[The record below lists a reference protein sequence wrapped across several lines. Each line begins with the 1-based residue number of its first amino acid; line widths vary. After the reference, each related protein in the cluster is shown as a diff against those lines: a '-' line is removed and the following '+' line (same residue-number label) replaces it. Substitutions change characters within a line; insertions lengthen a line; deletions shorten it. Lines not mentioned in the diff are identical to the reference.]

1 MHEMSTVIRL
11 VNMASSVAV
20 ENNATSVKKIKVA
33 IGEMTGVL
41 PEYVRKYYHEAVKGT
56 MLEGSELEIEEVPL
70 LGECQECQEKFRP
83 DKSNDYACPKCHSS
97 NCKILQGRKT
107 ELVSIAFE

>member
-41 PEYVRKYYHEAVKGT
+41 PEYVRKYYPEAVI
-56 MLEGSELEIEEVPL
+56 L
-70 LGECQECQEKFRP
+70 
-83 DKSNDYACPKCHSS
+83 DSS
-97 NCKILQGRKT
+97 GDDWDPEQPG
-107 ELVSIAFE
+107 